1 MMGAN
6 PFAHLHYFYF
16 FFPISIL
23 HYFALFLGVSLTSAI
38 ISIPMVGFNADA
50 NAILALS
57 EWTAALTLSIF
68 FCGKRSNK
76 H

>member
-1 MMGAN
+1 MMDAN
-6 PFAHLHYFYF
+6 PFAKLRVE
-16 FFPISIL
+16 SL
-23 HYFALFLGVSLTSAI
+23 ALFLGVSLTSAI

-57 EWTAALTLSIF
+57 EWTASLTLSIF